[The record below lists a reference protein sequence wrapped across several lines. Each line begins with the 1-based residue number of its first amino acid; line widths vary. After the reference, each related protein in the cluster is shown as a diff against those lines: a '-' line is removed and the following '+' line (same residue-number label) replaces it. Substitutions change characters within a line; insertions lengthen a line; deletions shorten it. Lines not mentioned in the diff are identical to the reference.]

1 MQDERPAMIRL
12 FVGLALPEAVQQQL
26 DPLCAGV
33 PGARWVAT
41 ESRHLTLR
49 FIGDVPESTATD
61 IHDALSEIE
70 APAFALT
77 LEGVGQFGSK
87 GLARMLW
94 VGAERQERLLRLAAK
109 VESAVVRAGLERESR
124 KFIPHVTLARLR
136 DVREAQLGPYLA
148 DHALFRVEPFEVE
161 RFVLFSSFLSRNG
174 AIYTPEAEYP
184 LEGAASA

>member
-1 MQDERPAMIRL
+1 MIRL
-12 FVGLALPEAVQQQL
+12 FVGLALPDAVQHRL
-26 DPLCAGV
+26 DVLCAGV

-49 FIGDVPESTATD
+49 FIGDVAESIAAD
-61 IHDALSEIE
+61 VDDALSEIE
-70 APAFALT
+70 APSFELT

-87 GLARMLW
+87 GQARMLW

-109 VESAVVRAGLERESR
+109 VELAVVRAGLEPEGR
-124 KFIPHVTLARLR
+124 KFIPHVTVARLK
-136 DVREAQLGPYLA
+136 DVRELQVGPFLA
-148 DHALFRVEPFEVE
+148 DHALFRLDPFPVD

-184 LEGAASA
+184 LRGAPQA